1 MLDLKTQQLRLSR
14 SGSTYKAA
22 AMIAKGISTTNSFQA
37 LDDTVME
44 DISKE
49 EEFAD
54 INEYVLYAEGKFDEP
69 KTFQEAWNHPDPEE
83 RKKWREA
90 IKKEFHDMIVRKVWR
105 KTNKSSIPSHR
116 RLIGCK
122 WIFKKKKDGRYRA
135 RLCALGYSQIPGEDF
150 MDTSS
155 PVVDD
160 VTVRIVIACMMINGW
175 ENEVVDIT
183 TAFLHGDMEEEEVYM
198 KCLFSQ

>member
-1 MLDLKTQQLRLSR
+1 
-14 SGSTYKAA
+14 
-22 AMIAKGISTTNSFQA
+22 MIAKGISTTNSFLA
-37 LDDTVME
+37 LDVTVE
-44 DISKE
+44 EVISKD

-54 INEYVLYAEGKFDEP
+54 IQEYVLYTEGKLDEP

-90 IKKEFHDMIVRKVWR
+90 IRKEFHDMIVRKVWR

-116 RLIGCK
+116 GLIGCK

-160 VTVRIVIACMMINGW
+160 VTVRIVIACMMIMG
-175 ENEVVDIT
+175 
-183 TAFLHGDMEEEEVYM
+183 
-198 KCLFSQ
+198 K